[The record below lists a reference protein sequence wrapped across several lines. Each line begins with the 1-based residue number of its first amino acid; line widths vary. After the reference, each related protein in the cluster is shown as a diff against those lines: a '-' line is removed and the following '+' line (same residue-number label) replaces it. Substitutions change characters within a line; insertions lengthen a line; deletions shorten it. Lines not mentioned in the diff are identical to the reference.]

1 MVVEI
6 MGMDEITQGEYA
18 QKKGG
23 VNNSTL
29 ENTST

>member
-18 QKKGG
+18 QKKG